1 MIRVM
6 LGLCC
11 FVGAGDVGTSTGTAV
26 LLAICGAVLMLWGN
40 KAIADREASDNDYL

>member
-11 FVGAGDVGTSTGTAV
+11 FVAAGGEGTSTPWLVT
-26 LLAICGAVLMLWGN
+26 LAIAGAVLMLWGN
-40 KAIADREASDNDYL
+40 KSIAERERDNEHL

>member
-40 KAIADREASDNDYL
+40 KAIAEQERDSEHL

>member
-11 FVGAGDVGTSTGTAV
+11 FVAAGGEGTSTGWLV
-26 LLAICGAVLMLWGN
+26 VLAILGAVLMLWGN
-40 KAIADREASDNDYL
+40 KAIAEQERDNDYL